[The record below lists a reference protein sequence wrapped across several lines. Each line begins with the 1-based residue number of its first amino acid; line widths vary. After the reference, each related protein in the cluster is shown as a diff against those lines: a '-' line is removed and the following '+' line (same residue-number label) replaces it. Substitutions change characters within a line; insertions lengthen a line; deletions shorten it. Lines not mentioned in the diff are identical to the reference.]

1 SHLVYERIHFIQIAG
16 QIARSYMCG
25 HVYHSLL
32 PLYPEGSFCGRGFP
46 NVPCCVMM
54 WVNDRKR
61 KETIWMA
68 EEIKRML
75 VELRADIF
83 QWFEDTIDLIYET
96 RYDTMSLTPRQWSL
110 LLLAVAKEINE
121 ATAEELEDWEAI
133 WRKLMEAKHGRGY
146 DHEDI

>member
-1 SHLVYERIHFIQIAG
+1 
-16 QIARSYMCG
+16 
-25 HVYHSLL
+25 
-32 PLYPEGSFCGRGFP
+32 
-46 NVPCCVMM
+46 
-54 WVNDRKR
+54 
-61 KETIWMA
+61 MA

-121 ATAEELEDWEAI
+121 ATTEDLEDWEII
-133 WRKLMEAKHGRGY
+133 WRKLMEIKHGRGY